1 MTGSVNARGR
11 GPRIDEIGA
20 RGKRELAR
28 QRQDW
33 WRFASAV
40 EGVLREVRTRFS
52 GAAAPTLASGS
63 TARPCPRL
71 NGRNS
76 DAYAVGNQGQGN
88 VESAWFESV

>member
-1 MTGSVNARGR
+1 MTRSVNARGR
-11 GPRIDEIGA
+11 GRRIDEIGA
-20 RGKRELAR
+20 RGKRELER

-40 EGVLREVRTRFS
+40 EGVPREVRTRFS

-63 TARPCPRL
+63 KRGLRLRL

-76 DAYAVGNQGQGN
+76 DAYAVGNHGQGN
-88 VESAWFESV
+88 VESALVRIC